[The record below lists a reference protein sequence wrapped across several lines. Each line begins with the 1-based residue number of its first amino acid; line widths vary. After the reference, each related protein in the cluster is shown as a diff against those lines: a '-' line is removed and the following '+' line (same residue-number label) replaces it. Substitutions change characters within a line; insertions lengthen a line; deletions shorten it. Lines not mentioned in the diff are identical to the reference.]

1 MTTSPL
7 DVVLCAGCGSVI
19 PAKSIVSE
27 VWEEGTPPVY
37 SFSCEACGMELCDSE
52 YPPATVRQLLDSD
65 YPYDE
70 MADDVNLGA
79 FARGVVRQVEL
90 ARPVLP
96 EEARL
101 RQLQARL
108 RQLLGN
114 LLARI
119 HGDGGHYVE
128 EHGWEK
134 ACVDAE
140 QLVVERFSGGR
151 GNT

>member
-1 MTTSPL
+1 MTNSPL
-7 DVVLCAGCGSVI
+7 DVVLCAGCGFVI

-27 VWEEGTPPVY
+27 VWGPNTPPVY

-52 YPPATVRQLLDSD
+52 EPPSTVRQLLDSD
-65 YPYDE
+65 HPYDE

-101 RQLQARL
+101 RE
-108 RQLLGN
+108 LLGN

-134 ACVDAE
+134 ACADAE
-140 QLVVERFSGGR
+140 QLVVERFS
-151 GNT
+151 TT

>member
-1 MTTSPL
+1 MTNSPL
-7 DVVLCAGCGSVI
+7 DVVLCVGCGSVL

-27 VWEEGTPPVY
+27 VWEPGTPPVY
-37 SFSCEACGMELCDSE
+37 SFSCEVCGMELWESE
-52 YPPATVRQLLDSD
+52 EPPSTVRQLLDSD
-65 YPYDE
+65 HPYDE
-70 MADDVNLGA
+70 TADDVDLGA

-101 RQLQARL
+101 RE
-108 RQLLGN
+108 LLGN

-128 EHGWEK
+128 EHGWEQ
-134 ACVDAE
+134 ACEDAE
-140 QLVVERFSGGR
+140 QLVVERFAGVGR
-151 GNT
+151 APDPRK

>member
-1 MTTSPL
+1 MTNPPL
-7 DVVLCAGCGSVI
+7 DVVLCAGCGFVI

-27 VWEEGTPPVY
+27 VWEPNTPPVY

-52 YPPATVRQLLDSD
+52 YPPATVRQLLDTD

-70 MADDVNLGA
+70 IADDVNLA
-79 FARGVVRQVEL
+79 SFAQAVVRQVEL

-101 RQLQARL
+101 RE
-108 RQLLGN
+108 LLGN
-114 LLARI
+114 LLAVI

-134 ACVDAE
+134 ACAE
-140 QLVVERFSGGR
+140 AERRVLRLRHTVNR
-151 GNT
+151 GNSAQGQNL

>member
-7 DVVLCAGCGSVI
+7 DVVLCAGCGFVI

-52 YPPATVRQLLDSD
+52 YPPATVRQLLDTD

-70 MADDVNLGA
+70 IADEVDLGA

-96 EEARL
+96 EE
-101 RQLQARL
+101 ARL

-134 ACVDAE
+134 ACADAE
-140 QLVVERFSGGR
+140 QLVVERFS
-151 GNT
+151 TT

>member
-7 DVVLCAGCGSVI
+7 DVVLCAGCGFVI

-65 YPYDE
+65 HPYDE